1 MTDVDTAAVAVTID
15 DAIIIVIVIAVD
27 VVSNQ
32 AYISNKNNI
41 FLEKLLNGAFFD
53 LHVSTLLPSVI
64 STFSMSLFIIVQF
77 GSRALPLTD
86 FLICGLA
93 SFTLSTYML
102 FE

>member
-27 VVSNQ
+27 VVVVSNQ

-53 LHVSTLLPSVI
+53 LHVSTY
-64 STFSMSLFIIVQF
+64 FS
-77 GSRALPLTD
+77 
-86 FLICGLA
+86 LA
-93 SFTLSTYML
+93 
-102 FE
+102 ECD